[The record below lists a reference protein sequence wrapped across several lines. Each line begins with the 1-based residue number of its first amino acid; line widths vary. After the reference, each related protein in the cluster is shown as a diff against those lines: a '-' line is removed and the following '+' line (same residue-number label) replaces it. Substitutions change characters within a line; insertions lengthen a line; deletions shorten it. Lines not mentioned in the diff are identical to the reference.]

1 MEETTFGSKRATVS
15 YVLQKEELSCVFDR
29 AYTRH
34 AGKSRLI
41 IQSVLMAV
49 VGGISLV
56 DFIAIKPHR
65 GMSLFIAV
73 AALVVG
79 IAQWLVM
86 PLFRWSAVRRQL
98 KDGTG
103 IHLTVY
109 EKGLGFGEGARQ
121 MIIPFDKCRLY
132 EEPGLLIVQVHQEFV
147 GIPDRVLDEDDR
159 LVLRESIPAAGSSDK
174 DK

>member
-1 MEETTFGSKRATVS
+1 MEETTFGSERTTVS
-15 YVLQKEELSCVFDR
+15 YVLEKEELNRVFNR

-34 AGKSRLI
+34 AGIPRLVV
-41 IQSVLMAV
+41 QSVLMAV

-65 GMSLFIAV
+65 GMSLFIAA
-73 AALVVG
+73 AALVLG

-86 PLFRWSAVRRQL
+86 PLFRWSAVRQQL
-98 KDGTG
+98 KDGTSV
-103 IHLTVY
+103 HLALY

-147 GIPDRVLDEDDR
+147 GIPDRVLSEDDR
-159 LVLRESIPAAGSSDK
+159 LILKASIPAAGSK
-174 DK
+174 DKEK